1 MVIPTRRRGGRMP
14 LKPPPFHTSKS
25 IVYVDCSISTRET
38 CSSRLC
44 FLIQAVWFEA
54 NTQNMT
60 TANNINFPIFF
71 LFWWIHWSIFKSF
84 QFFIVRCCYGLK
96 WWWSIQSLTHL
107 PSKYWFQIYGGR
119 IHKNFEWR
127 EKKKKVALCHC
138 WWWNSTL

>member
-25 IVYVDCSISTRET
+25 IVYVDCSLSTRET

-71 LFWWIHWSIFKSF
+71 LFWWIHWSKFKSF
-84 QFFIVRCCYGLK
+84 QFLSWGAVMDWNDGDLF
-96 WWWSIQSLTHL
+96 SLLLTYR
-107 PSKYWFQIYGGR
+107 PSTESKSMVEGYIR
-119 IHKNFEWR
+119 ILNEER
-127 EKKKKVALCHC
+127 RRRR
-138 WWWNSTL
+138 